1 MARVYFSQEEAQTL
15 VGRHLENRRA
25 FSGVPSGT
33 EGIVRRASST
43 SQGFTVAIEWQ
54 LGGQGK
60 PLLDWFSRDEYRR
73 YLKEI

>member
-1 MARVYFSQEEAQTL
+1 MARVYFSQEEAEIL
-15 VGRHLENRRA
+15 VGRHIENLRA
-25 FSGVPSGT
+25 FSGVPAGT

-54 LGGQGK
+54 LARQGK

>member
-1 MARVYFSQEEAQTL
+1 MWHMYLKHKRKL
-15 VGRHLENRRA
+15 VFDGG
-25 FSGVPSGT
+25 FG
-33 EGIVRRASST
+33 ASST

-54 LGGQGK
+54 LARQGK